1 MCAELPLGNLNPDPY
16 PSYPTNTYTCEV
28 ITTLRVHSD
37 VFFFLICAQIDFIFK
52 KLYKNI
58 I

>member
-16 PSYPTNTYTCEV
+16 PSYPPNTYTCEV

-37 VFFFLICAQIDFIFK
+37 VFFFFLFVH
-52 KLYKNI
+52 KLTLLLKSCI
-58 I
+58 KT